1 MWGKQGEKIDDDDD
15 DTEGPKGGG
24 GGGRIGG
31 TGTAVLL
38 PIATHSLSRQE
49 DGNEAQLFGL
59 LIRPSAT
66 TAQTQQ
72 SAPPPGVLPIA
83 ALTAGPST
91 IQIVPTSF
99 SSSPSSD
106 NGTKKGLPAQD
117 GRAVFSRCG
126 SALFNTNSTTSNG
139 VASTAAALFASG
151 TSNGMPPIL
160 PRPKNGKTMARL
172 SQQQQLMRSLVQLPT
187 KTTSTLAFEMAQ
199 SSPQQIVSQL
209 ASTAIS
215 LENCEALSVSTA
227 SSSSSSS
234 SGCSS
239 SSTPSLLCSS
249 VSAFPS
255 QPIASTASSNNTNG
269 LLTIHSPPQKAK
281 PQKAAGEKLATALKT
296 PRRRRS
302 RQTLASEGTAQS
314 EEGNGASSS
323 TARSNS
329 GTETDNAGGGADLLG
344 DLHSIEYS
352 QLVNS
357 SVITTEDYLP
367 SQSDPIYTNMDM
379 YSASSLSAAH
389 LQQQNGQLK
398 SEQRQQKQQTTDA
411 EKNTESPAAIVA
423 PSLCPSAIFIHN
435 QQHHQQPLLGQS
447 HHSSA
452 SSSVRF
458 VPSVSAAVPPPSS
471 QQQPHPSHW
480 HPYMGAHPGGPSH
493 ISSTPDSGI
502 QSIDGSPPS
511 VYTPP
516 MVSPYAS
523 QVRSCES
530 VNNGIHCGMP
540 SSSSA
545 ICATVGGILPN
556 PSSCSSAPSFYGTSA
571 YSSLTEESLTITT
584 FNPSSSSSLFLSS
597 SLNVPPSLII
607 EQFAEG
613 ENGDGE
619 TANDQS
625 QRRQMLGQQQQG
637 EEEDFSDMPK
647 LVPVTHSE
655 HDEEV
660 VEQQDQ
666 FGPGTSATVPAAED
680 DGKRGTAPPLFH
692 PGMSLHEL
700 AECLSSNISRE
711 QLKQLTSLIQRKA
724 EEQKNNLEGGGNER
738 REEKRTNEEKEKEED
753 ERRKEER
760 EQQKEEQQQHQRKI
774 TEEERER
781 EKKEEEEKGVEER
794 KRGTKRSKTNSE
806 VSSGAKRR
814 EEAVGR
820 VEEGEEAGEGKE
832 GKAGDGRGG
841 DDEADRK
848 ARDLEQLAIYRSRV
862 RQQLNRKL
870 AALLERV
877 IRRMDKCHLNLSPI
891 GGAAEFSQKGWP
903 WKKMNWEEIHRRA
916 EARGEAWMMPTMAKG
931 RGRKRKSGKEEDEGK
946 EEEVNVG
953 RRAGEKKRV
962 NGERSERDTKRE
974 RKVKKRNSEEK
985 HGVEDQTKKRV
996 TRKRRG
1002 REEDGE
1008 KEKQTKRMHDERGG
1022 QEEKREEPKKEEK
1035 QEKNIQEER
1044 RERNEKREE
1053 AGEREEKQNT
1063 PPIILRIRPPTAKPT
1078 ALTTIKRMTAPRAA
1092 TGKTFDCASAT
1103 VAKRRKP
1110 SSSPKPSC
1118 SFSSPAAVV
1127 AADNSLRER
1136 SHSNAAFSTTDGG
1149 RKSAIGGRR
1158 WTTTTTG
1165 RRTTKGGGGG
1175 TTPRE
1180 GQQQHN
1186 GSTPR
1191 PRRTRR
1197 MRMEMPS
1204 QEHILSDRER
1214 TIVHSTRCFLIR
1226 NLSRRRRIGKGT
1238 STQCQRSNGM
1248 ELTQVLERL
1257 LTHFCA
1263 IIDHCFVSDRQLDEL
1278 IRTVKLMLSSVRD
1291 PSALLARFDSLLK
1304 QFIASSLPNSIH
1316 HNESINSQYAQMKQ
1330 SIDFG
1335 KLKCSVSK
1343 EALSAFL
1350 DEGLRSL
1357 SASSNKRDTFHRPL
1371 TVDTSIDLSYLDSPH
1386 PVGQWDP
1393 DKAAKLSPTS
1403 DNRDHDCVR
1412 CICGIAE
1419 DDGVM
1424 SQCDRCHFWLHADC
1438 LDCPVLDDQQ
1448 EFVCDFCTRR
1458 IETTPRVDIVLKPQ
1472 PTLKLSGCNYY
1483 RTLVNSRGLQVRL
1496 NESVYVERLIND
1508 KHKSIL
1514 RELHEECVRKQQL
1527 AHSAQQSPQ
1536 KRGRGSVGKRKSGG
1550 KVAETEQKE
1559 GEKDEERTTKTEAN
1573 RWWPEQTDYDAGD
1586 EAENDGSRAK
1596 ASTSSGMGMT
1606 PVDSDGTNLTGNNG
1620 TQPFRF
1626 HRRDLRVFRIER
1638 LFCSPNGH
1646 RFIFGCYYARPHE
1659 TFCDSSRTFYR
1670 NELFWTPLFDTLPLD
1685 SVVGRCL
1692 VLEPQ
1697 IWAMGRPKSP
1707 RYLEDDVFVC
1717 EYQID
1722 RNQRSFEKIPPKN
1735 RYYIN
1740 TEPFVFNF
1748 FEKKLTMK
1756 RDFTPFKITASSTD
1770 NKTSC
1775 SSTASRTDCCC
1786 TTTSPLFNNSLIRQR
1801 ILQQNLEFVCSK
1813 ISAQKIAVG
1822 IGTSKSSA

>member
-1 MWGKQGEKIDDDDD
+1 MSFE
-15 DTEGPKGGG
+15 
-24 GGGRIGG
+24 
-31 TGTAVLL
+31 AV
-38 PIATHSLSRQE
+38 PCMFKSRQE

-59 LIRPSAT
+59 LIRPSPT

-91 IQIVPTSF
+91 IQIVPTSS

-106 NGTKKGLPAQD
+106 NGTKKGLPAKD

-126 SALFNTNSTTSNG
+126 SALLNTNSTTSNG
-139 VASTAAALFASG
+139 VASTAATLFASG

-187 KTTSTLAFEMAQ
+187 KTTATLAFEMAQ
-199 SSPQQIVSQL
+199 LSPQQQIVSQL
-209 ASTAIS
+209 GSTAIS
-215 LENCEALSVSTA
+215 LESCEALSVSTV
-227 SSSSSSS
+227 SSSSSS

-255 QPIASTASSNNTNG
+255 QPIASTASSSNTNG
-269 LLTIHSPPQKAK
+269 LLAIHSPPQKAK
-281 PQKAAGEKLATALKT
+281 QQKAAGEKPTTTSKT

-302 RQTLASEGTAQS
+302 RQTLASEGTAQR

-323 TARSNS
+323 AGRSNG
-329 GTETDNAGGGADLLG
+329 GTETDSAGGGADLLG

-398 SEQRQQKQQTTDA
+398 SEQRQQKQQTADA
-411 EKNTESPAAIVA
+411 EKNAASPAAIVA
-423 PSLCPSAIFIHN
+423 SSLCPSAIFMHN

-458 VPSVSAAVPPPSS
+458 VPSAGGPAAVPPPPS
-471 QQQPHPSHW
+471 QQQAHPSHW

-530 VNNGIHCGMP
+530 VNNGVHCGMP

-545 ICATVGGILPN
+545 ICAAAGGILPN
-556 PSSCSSAPSFYGTSA
+556 PSSSCSSAPSFYGTSA
-571 YSSLTEESLTITT
+571 YSSLTEESLTITAL
-584 FNPSSSSSLFLSS
+584 NPSSSSSLFLSS

-625 QRRQMLGQQQQG
+625 QRRQLLGQQQQEEDG

-666 FGPGTSATVPAAED
+666 FGPGTSAAVPAAED

-738 REEKRTNEEKEKEED
+738 REEKRKNEEEEK
-753 ERRKEER
+753 RKEER
-760 EQQKEEQQQHQRKI
+760 EQKEHQQQQQQQQQRKI

-781 EKKEEEEKGVEER
+781 EKKEEEEKGGEER

-806 VSSGAKRR
+806 VSSSAKRR

-820 VEEGEEAGEGKE
+820 AEEGEEAEEGKQ
-832 GKAGDGRGG
+832 GKAR
-841 DDEADRK
+841 DEEAERK

-877 IRRMDKCHLNLSPI
+877 IRRMDKCHLNLSPV
-891 GGAAEFSQKGWP
+891 GGAAEFGQKGWP

-916 EARGEAWMMPTMAKG
+916 EARGEAWIMPTMAKG
-931 RGRKRKSGKEEDEGK
+931 RGKKRKSGREQDEGK
-946 EEEVNVG
+946 EEEVSVG
-953 RRAGEKKRV
+953 RRAEEKKRV
-962 NGERSERDTKRE
+962 NGERSERDAKRE
-974 RKVKKRNSEEK
+974 RKVKKRSSEEK
-985 HGVEDQTKKRV
+985 HGEDDQTKKRV

-1008 KEKQTKRMHDERGG
+1008 TEKQTKRMHDEEGG
-1022 QEEKREEPKKEEK
+1022 QDEKREEHKKEEK
-1035 QEKNIQEER
+1035 QEENIREEC
-1044 RERNEKREE
+1044 RERDEKSEE
-1053 AGEREEKQNT
+1053 AGGREEKQNT

-1078 ALTTIKRMTAPRAA
+1078 ALTTIKRMTAPRGA
-1092 TGKTFDCASAT
+1092 TGKTSECASAT

-1118 SFSSPAAVV
+1118 SFSSSSTVI

-1136 SHSNAAFSTTDGG
+1136 CHSNAAISTTDGG

-1180 GQQQHN
+1180 GQQQNN
-1186 GSTPR
+1186 GTTRR

-1197 MRMEMPS
+1197 RRTEMPT

-1214 TIVHSTRCFLIR
+1214 TIVHSTGCFLIR
-1226 NLSRRRRIGKGT
+1226 NLSRRRRIGKAGT
-1238 STQCQRSNGM
+1238 STQCQQSERM
-1248 ELTQVLERL
+1248 ELAQVLESI

-1263 IIDHCFVSDRQLDEL
+1263 NIDHSLVSDRQLDEL
-1278 IRTVKLMLSSVRD
+1278 IRIVKLLLSSVRD

-1304 QFIASSLPNSIH
+1304 QFIASSLPNSVH
-1316 HNESINSQYAQMKQ
+1316 HNESIHSQYAQMKQ

-1335 KLKCSVSK
+1335 KLKHSLPK
-1343 EALSAFL
+1343 EALTAFL
-1350 DEGLRSL
+1350 DESRLRSL

-1448 EFVCDFCTRR
+1448 EFVCDFCIRR

-1559 GEKDEERTTKTEAN
+1559 QEKDEERTTKREVN
-1573 RWWPEQTDYDAGD
+1573 RWWPEQTDEDAGD
-1586 EAENDGSRAK
+1586 EAENDGSAAK
-1596 ASTSSGMGMT
+1596 ASTSSGMGMA
-1606 PVDSDGTNLTGNNG
+1606 PADSDGTVPTNNNG
-1620 TQPFRF
+1620 TQPFQF

-1770 NKTSC
+1770 NKTSS

-1786 TTTSPLFNNSLIRQR
+1786 TTTSPLFTNSLIRQR
-1801 ILQQNLEFVCSK
+1801 ILQQNLESVCSK
-1813 ISAQKIAVG
+1813 ISAQKIAIG
-1822 IGTSKSSA
+1822 IGTSKSGG